1 DKIFRPINN
10 YQELY
15 GKKDT
20 VKESASSGLVCNKGR
35 IRAPAHLHAS
45 VRDNNQPKIRTFYKS
60 KGYCG
65 FGDSCK
71 FLHDSSD
78 NKYEWQHKQ
87 EWNVQSLASEMRF
100 DTIQPDIPIG
110 CMFDGLHPSARGVA
124 MMEKT
129 ISNYLKTKKMLY
141 SSSFSQ
147 LSSVSEIIV
156 SSPALMSINF

>member
-1 DKIFRPINN
+1 FTAVITYKSDRQVQLQGDKIFRPINN

-65 FGDSCK
+65 FDDSCK

-87 EWNVQSLASEMRF
+87 EWNVQS
-100 DTIQPDIPIG
+100 
-110 CMFDGLHPSARGVA
+110 
-124 MMEKT
+124 
-129 ISNYLKTKKMLY
+129 
-141 SSSFSQ
+141 
-147 LSSVSEIIV
+147 
-156 SSPALMSINF
+156 